1 MKKDYLKNSVQLG
14 SIVGE
19 IFLLDKKELIENIL
33 NKKQKEEIFEK
44 VYESYKRSEKNI
56 TFEFYSDDFFDI
68 ISDLNILKKYF
79 KKETNMSIEDLNN
92 GGFVNDAL
100 VFYSLEIA
108 KREYFGKNISVK
120 ELYNFVKGYNSND
133 ELWEDFYDF
142 LKEDEIKRIKETAE
156 SIAEEIKYLLETDI
170 KLISVSEILEE
181 KKDIFN
187 SQNENFVIVS
197 KENGYCQENSVLNE
211 IFSIKEFNRDKISD
225 DEIMKFLEEKI
236 EELKI
241 FKLKTCCNWQ
251 VFIIQDKKTLFFHCF
266 PTCCFIFQMK
276 KFKYIVCL
284 KQNS

>member
-14 SIVGE
+14 SIVAE
-19 IFLLDKKELIENIL
+19 MLLLDKKELIENIL
-33 NKKQKEEIFEK
+33 NKKEKEEIFEK

-79 KKETNMSIEDLNN
+79 KGEANMSIEDLNN

-156 SIAEEIKYLLETDI
+156 SIAEEVKYLLETDV
-170 KLISVSEILEE
+170 KLITISEILEE
-181 KKDIFN
+181 EKDVFN
-187 SQNENFVIVS
+187 SQNENFVIIS
-197 KENGYCQENSVLNE
+197 KENGYCQEGSVLDE
-211 IFSIKEFNRDKISD
+211 IFSVNEFDREKASNE
-225 DEIMKFLEEKI
+225 EIIKFLENAI
-236 EELKI
+236 EETGNI
-241 FKLKTCCNWQ
+241 
-251 VFIIQDKKTLFFHCF
+251 
-266 PTCCFIFQMK
+266 
-276 KFKYIVCL
+276 
-284 KQNS
+284 